1 MASPARSEWLPLQ
14 RIPPHDASGM
24 PIHQKTRGNWLAIA
38 IWALTCLGPAAAAES
53 PPSPPD
59 FVPCSPASAPE
70 LPTRW
75 RAVGLMLP
83 FLQGQIDVAEL
94 VYDGS
99 LPAMRATVYGLK
111 AGAVDLLIT
120 DNNTYVLA
128 GPHDSPRQCISL
140 GPRLR
145 VPAAQ
150 WLPADAVCTGEASLD
165 NHSVQWWHTSGFD
178 PARYWITKDTR
189 LPWRSLFLRRS
200 LNPAIVGD
208 YAMSYFPVFT
218 PVLETNLSTLLS
230 FCAAN
235 SIEYGGKIPDVPS
248 ARDLMNLPNAA
259 AEAER
264 PDRIKKLI
272 PGLSHQACT
281 GMAAVRWPDRYVT
294 TAIVTPI
301 QFDDDPYSAL
311 ILYDWSE
318 TATQLILPFQGRPLT
333 LQGIISLKKNVG
345 YRMRL
350 PPKGNGT
357 CAAVLPGLVK
367 PDWMTVASCECQ
379 GVIEHNATLS
389 PVGDSQILSCP
400 IKAQGSRIMWNW
412 YTTDGRPVMFTEAM
426 PEGGGV
432 MLADYH
438 DWLPGVTARASDLAL
453 PNACAVPADSSGSGR
468 AAFSNVSCSDC
479 HTTPW

>member
-1 MASPARSEWLPLQ
+1 LGLQ
-14 RIPPHDASGM
+14 HIPRHDASGM
-24 PIHQKTRGNWLAIA
+24 PIHRKTRGNWLAIA
-38 IWALTCLGPAAAAES
+38 IFALAYLGPAAVAAET

-59 FVPCSPASAPE
+59 FVPCSPASVPE
-70 LPTRW
+70 LPPRW

-99 LPAMRATVYGLK
+99 LPAMRATAYGLK

-120 DNNTYVLA
+120 DKETYVLG
-128 GPHDSPRQCISL
+128 GPHDSPTQCTSL

-150 WLPADAVCTGEASLD
+150 WLPADAVCTGEASLND
-165 NHSVQWWHTSGFD
+165 HPVQWWHTSGFD

-200 LNPAIVGD
+200 LHPAIVGD
-208 YAMSYFPVFT
+208 YAMSYFPVFE
-218 PVLETNLSTLLS
+218 PVPETNLMALRS

-235 SIEYGGKIPDVPS
+235 SIEYSGKVPDVPS
-248 ARDLMNLPNAA
+248 ARDLMSLPNAA

-264 PDRIKKLI
+264 LDRIKKLI
-272 PGLSHQACT
+272 PGLSHQACSR
-281 GMAAVRWPDRYVT
+281 MAPVRWPDRYVT
-294 TAIVTPI
+294 TAMVTPI

-318 TATQLILPFQGRPLT
+318 TGTQLILPFQGRPLT

-357 CAAVLPGLVK
+357 CAAVLPGLIK
-367 PDWMTVASCECQ
+367 PDWMTVASCQCQ

-389 PVGDSQILSCP
+389 PSADSQILSCP

-412 YTTDGRPVMFTEAM
+412 YTTDGRPIMFTEAM

-438 DWLPGVTARASDLAL
+438 DWLPGQTARPSDLEL
-453 PNACAVPADSSGSGR
+453 PNACSVPANNLGSSGAGST
-468 AAFSNVSCSDC
+468 FSNVSCSDC
-479 HTTPW
+479 HTTAW